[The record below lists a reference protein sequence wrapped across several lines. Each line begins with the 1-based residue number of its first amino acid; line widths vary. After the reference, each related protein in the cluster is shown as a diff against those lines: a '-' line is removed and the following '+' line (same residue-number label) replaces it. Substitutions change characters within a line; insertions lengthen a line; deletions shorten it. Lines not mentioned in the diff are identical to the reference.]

1 MKRVVLYIEGRQKKK
16 GGGLPAKALIGS
28 FLVDSHHIHELQ
40 TSTLMVG
47 TQQNLAVGVD
57 LLNMRK
63 SLEEVVI
70 EILIPKSIDLLI

>member
-1 MKRVVLYIEGRQKKK
+1 
-16 GGGLPAKALIGS
+16 
-28 FLVDSHHIHELQ
+28 
-40 TSTLMVG
+40 MVG

-70 EILIPKSIDLLI
+70 EILIPKSIDL